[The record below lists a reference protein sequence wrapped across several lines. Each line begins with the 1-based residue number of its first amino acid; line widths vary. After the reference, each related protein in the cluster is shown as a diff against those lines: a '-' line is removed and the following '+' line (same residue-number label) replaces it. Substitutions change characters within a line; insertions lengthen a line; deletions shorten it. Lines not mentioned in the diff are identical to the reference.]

1 MRLRLIPFIQR
12 LVPMTRAGRPLTIR
26 CLRLFTVGLIALAT
40 TVAGCGGAQHAT
52 STSSAKP
59 PAATTSPSTSLD
71 VYAASLVFT
80 GGLSGKVNGA
90 QAPPS
95 QASHA
100 CGGGSVDVDV
110 TLGGQVYALNGS
122 ASAFHGPG
130 QYKAGLG
137 SEFNL
142 MIWSPTNDIWT
153 TTSGSATYK
162 DDKSLAIDA
171 DLTNLM
177 AGPGEPNSTAHVS
190 GSMSCG

>member
-1 MRLRLIPFIQR
+1 MRLRLIPSIHR
-12 LVPMTRAGRPLTIR
+12 LVPMTPAARHLTVR
-26 CLRLFTVGLIALAT
+26 FLRLYTVAFIALAM

-52 STSSAKP
+52 STS
-59 PAATTSPSTSLD
+59 AATRQAATPSPSKSLD

-80 GGLSGKVNGA
+80 GGLSGNVSGA
-90 QAPPS
+90 QVPPS

-100 CGGGSVDVDV
+100 CGGGTVDVDV
-110 TLGGQVYALNGS
+110 TLNGQVYALNAS

-137 SEFNL
+137 NEFNL

-162 DDKSLAIDA
+162 DDKSLTIDA
-171 DLTNLM
+171 DVTNMM
-177 AGPGEPNSTAHVS
+177 AGPGEPNSIAHVS